1 MEIRISHE
9 GLDISISHKPNK
21 EQRIGKEIPKNS
33 RKGNSSELIPGI
45 CNPLSQR
52 DKKIMD
58 ETWEYFEHLAE
69 RGLI

>member
-1 MEIRISHE
+1 MEIRISHV

-21 EQRIGKEIPKNS
+21 EQRIGKELANNS
-33 RKGNSSELIPGI
+33 TKGNGSELIPGI
-45 CNPLSQR
+45 PNPLSQR
-52 DKKIMD
+52 NKKIMD